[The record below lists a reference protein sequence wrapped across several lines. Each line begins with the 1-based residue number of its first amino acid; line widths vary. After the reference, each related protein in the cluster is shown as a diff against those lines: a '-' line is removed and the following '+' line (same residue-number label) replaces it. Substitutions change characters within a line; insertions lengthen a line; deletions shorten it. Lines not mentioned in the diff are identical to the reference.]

1 MNKKLTVILIV
12 MVFIVSMIGTAHAA
26 SGVVYV
32 SEVGDDTAAGTAAA
46 PVESL
51 ERAYAILGSAGGTV
65 YVQGEV
71 MVRAT
76 DGNCFAEPVHTGKI
90 TVMGIS
96 TDATLSFSGNG
107 ERHYHLGGDTEFR
120 NLRIADDSE
129 KGVVF
134 SADNHVLTM
143 GYSIEIVG
151 DTNCV
156 SYHGGHAYS
165 GARVR
170 LATYCPCGTVET
182 VCSSAG
188 GAVHAYSGE
197 YWSVSAWYG
206 GAVNV
211 TGGTAKINLGMQGG
225 AVTLWVRYLCP
236 GLLGAKMDEPLTSTN
251 ATVTV
256 TVSTGLNTAEPYV
269 FTQNAFSGSMTVNW
283 ILKAPVEGKAS
294 ALLPMN
300 CIPDTDSVCTLNVYA
315 EQTRTDVKN
324 SALRLVSGT
333 GDLYAGAHTGSGT
346 FSGYCAR
353 YGHDIRTQ
361 SNGRLICAL
370 CGYEQCRHR
379 TWQTTVLQAPTC
391 KQGAFV
397 SRRCTDLCKQ
407 DLGTRYETE
416 KDPNNHVGIPR
427 YGYSASSEILTMRCT
442 ACNARYRVYDTET
455 LCDRI
460 IVGDVDTD
468 YTPNNPPPAAGTS
481 PLHFATLSEAV
492 RYATW
497 AVRPL
502 GEVTIEV
509 RGALVVPNGY
519 STPDFAGHIRLTGGS
534 EGGMLCFEGSTK
546 RIRLGGDMTIENLG
560 FCSIG
565 SDENIVICA
574 QNHKL
579 VMGEG
584 ITVQDLGSVTLN
596 GETVACT
603 EAKLCVI
610 GGFPGANAEGQTID
624 SDITIRSGDYRFI
637 GGWNYNASTNDGKS
651 IITIGKTNPDDT
663 LQVEYLTPFSRGDG
677 YITRPAEGT
686 IVVDGDVTVTYLYV
700 TTLNKAS
707 LGTDYITNI
716 VLKGDIESWFDIHGC
731 PSPFPICI
739 VNVYTDMRV
748 EDAIEDSFWF
758 FRDDVIYEKDPSLD
772 VLGAI
777 VTMYT
782 YEDYCATK
790 LDGHRDLDTDGIC
803 DECGFAMNPVESTNG
818 ENESNIFTSSP

>member
-1 MNKKLTVILIV
+1 MNKKLAAILIFTV
-12 MVFIVSMIGTAHAA
+12 CIVSMIAGVQAA
-26 SGVVYV
+26 EGVVYV
-32 SEVGDDTAAGTAAA
+32 SEIGDDTAYGTAEA
-46 PVESL
+46 PVKSI
-51 ERAYAILGSAGGTV
+51 ERAYELLGSAGGRV

-71 MVRAT
+71 TVRAAT
-76 DGNCFAEPVHTGKI
+76 GRCIAEPVHTGKI
-90 TVMGIS
+90 TVAGS
-96 TDATLSFSGNG
+96 GADATLSFSGDG
-107 ERHYHLGGDTEFR
+107 EVHYHLGGDTEFR
-120 NLRIADDSE
+120 QLRIRDNSE

-134 SADNHVLTM
+134 TADHHVLTM
-143 GYSIEIVG
+143 GEGIEIVG
-151 DTNCV
+151 EANGV
-156 SYHGGHAYS
+156 SFHGGHAYS

-170 LATYCPCGTVET
+170 LASYCPCGAVET
-182 VCSSAG
+182 ARSSAG
-188 GAVHAYSGE
+188 GAVHVYSGE

-211 TGGTAKINLGMQGG
+211 SGGSTEINLGTQNS
-225 AVTLWVRYLCP
+225 ADTLWVRYLCP

-256 TVSTGLNTAEPYV
+256 TVSSGLNTAEPYV
-269 FTQNAFSGSMTVNW
+269 FTQNAFTGKMTVNW
-283 ILKAPVEGKAS
+283 VLKAPVEGKAG

-300 CIPDTDSVCTLNVYA
+300 CVPDTDAVCTLNVYA
-315 EQTRTDVKN
+315 DQTRSNVKN
-324 SALRLVSGT
+324 SALRLVRESGN
-333 GDLYAGAHTGSGT
+333 LYAGAHTGKNT
-346 FSGYCAR
+346 LAEYCAG

-379 TWQTTVLQAPTC
+379 TWETTVLQAPTC

-416 KDPNNHVGIPR
+416 KDPNNHAGIPR
-427 YGYSASSEILTMRCT
+427 YGYSASSKILTMRCT

-460 IVGDVDTD
+460 IVGDVGTD
-468 YTPNNPPPAAGTS
+468 YTPNNPPPESGTT

-497 AVRPL
+497 TVRPL

-519 STPDFAGHIRLTGGS
+519 STPDFAGHIILTGGS

-546 RIRLGGDMTIENLG
+546 RIRLGGDMTIEHLG
-560 FCSIG
+560 ICSIE

-596 GETVACT
+596 GESVACT
-603 EAKLCVI
+603 KAKLCVI

-651 IITIGKTNPDDT
+651 IIAIGKTNPDDI

-686 IVVDGDVTVTYLYV
+686 IVVDGDVEVTYLYV

-716 VLKGDIESWFDIHGC
+716 VLKGDIKNWFDIHGC
-731 PSPFPICI
+731 PSPFPRCI

-758 FRDDVIYEKDPSLD
+758 FREDEIYEKDPSLD
-772 VLGAI
+772 ALGAI

-790 LDGHRDLDTDGIC
+790 LDGHRDLDADGLC
-803 DECGFAMNPVESTNG
+803 DECGFAMNPIESTNG
-818 ENESNIFTSSP
+818 ENESGIFTSRP